1 MSEDSD
7 DSMCIDPEILKK
19 ELVISLPILSEADIQ
34 KILNGEESSLTE
46 DSASSSDEVEK
57 DKICPKRDQRRLCLL
72 NDPNYGV
79 ILYLMDKFRLPLKL
93 KKYPLR
99 IFEDNLISDQE
110 KLSGRYVDLHLTLL
124 KKISAGKNIGPA
136 QFGSCM
142 TKFAYRFN
150 RDDGDHLDEYGYSK
164 ARIETKLRVL
174 KDLLEKQFDRNQAMK
189 NAVANKTSSELC
201 SKPFGRDRLGASYWL
216 ILDVDGFIRL
226 FREDIDADRT
236 WITLAK
242 NSQELESLIKLLI
255 SDYRVR
261 KKFPEWKFSY
271 ESFKCVTPSS
281 AFEEH
286 YLSNL
291 ADIEKK
297 DEILDELNSSSIRI
311 GSDFI
316 KTEHIDL
323 HPIVNL
329 DRDLPPAS
337 PYSSFMIKNTRIS
350 NFFDLTSDQESINS
364 TEIHGNRS
372 NASSPSNNTRDSTYS
387 AGCVHELNNKSEKNA
402 EIDTTIKKIRGNHSN
417 ASSPSN
423 DTRDS
428 AYSTGCVQ
436 EINDKSK
443 RNDEIDEIIK
453 EIQGYRSNA
462 SSPSNN
468 TRDSIYSAG
477 CVQELNNNSNKNVEM
492 DTTIKKI
499 QGNNSNASS
508 PSNDSIYS
516 AGCAHELN
524 NNSKNNAEIDTTI
537 KKIQENRSNASSPS
551 DGSIYSAGCAQDL
564 NNKSKKDNEIGTT
577 MKKIQGNRSN
587 ASSPSNDSIYSSGC
601 TQELNNK
608 SKKDNGIDA
617 TTKKIRE
624 RHNHINDTQAIII
637 QPSLEQGIKRKLVDY
652 DSSESDIEDTEK
664 KDETNQDS
672 HETPPKEET
681 KNTADLPIALRR
693 SRRRRRTCFIQLS
706 PDSSSPNQSLS
717 QSSTEKEY
725 LTEKWKRSYQS
736 FKTNGHRK
744 RSAGRGRPRGRAS
757 KHGSSSTTSD
767 DRQPTDDD
775 DDDFELSRDYLPD
788 NADLD
793 LLLNGDLV
801 EDDDDDDY
809 LPCRTAKT
817 VAKCY
822 EQSQYLR
829 KPCLICSQTDN
840 PELLLLCED
849 CDDAYHLECLK
860 SNLMSV
866 PNDDWY
872 CPLCEHKRLC
882 DGLIEKLIVLI
893 KDEEKFELKRTLIQS
908 KRRKRLTN
916 VMVNVDRY
924 VKQPVN
930 GERYVKPPVN
940 SERYVKPA
948 VNRRQVNVISSSD
961 NDNDNDIDKPKTT
974 TNSINKNEKTTTAT
988 TTTTNNNNKKD
999 DEDDDDDDDD
1009 DSVYGRKNDEN
1020 RKPPDEK
1027 EEQTGKRQVRSCRR
1041 KAKSYCLDE
1050 FDKKFKDAMVDAGIN
1065 KELVEDDDDDDSD
1078 DSDDMSFKRK
1088 SAKKRARY
1096 ERDEDFDASNSK
1108 NDMDL
1113 VRNRSRTIN
1122 GGSRSDVRDHDD
1134 HEDYNDF
1141 NDSGVSDDDIAWINR
1156 RQSSTS
1162 SIAKRKSV
1170 SKPNRSNIQK
1180 SPSVSND
1187 DTIPYTITP
1196 SNSPP
1201 PPVTT
1206 IKTEPTIPYPK
1217 NSFDTTGF
1225 GQNLLST
1232 NEVGPN
1238 LFDKNKFGRNVFGIS
1253 EIGQNITEK
1262 ADTNGKKKG
1271 ASEKKPR
1278 TRRRTTTKKKK
1289 SLIQQENISD
1299 EEKEDCPLPP
1309 KHRPAKKPHDSNESS
1324 VEDDDDY
1331 DKLAQKRRLVNQGR
1345 AITRTSITTRIK
1357 KLVGDE
1363 DDDDEEEED
1372 EEDEEDE
1379 ENNEK
1384 NETSD
1389 KPKKNAK
1396 KDSKKKVTTD
1406 IENNEIRL
1414 SDDDDFPDDQEI
1426 LKTTG
1431 LINLKRPLS
1440 ASQAAAFR
1448 VPYMPTVQSYQF
1460 TMIDPT
1466 AHFDFTC
1473 PTDEP
1478 SDPNQANGDAT
1489 LPTPT

>member
-1 MSEDSD
+1 
-7 DSMCIDPEILKK
+7 
-19 ELVISLPILSEADIQ
+19 
-34 KILNGEESSLTE
+34 
-46 DSASSSDEVEK
+46 
-57 DKICPKRDQRRLCLL
+57 
-72 NDPNYGV
+72 
-79 ILYLMDKFRLPLKL
+79 
-93 KKYPLR
+93 
-99 IFEDNLISDQE
+99 
-110 KLSGRYVDLHLTLL
+110 
-124 KKISAGKNIGPA
+124 
-136 QFGSCM
+136 
-142 TKFAYRFN
+142 
-150 RDDGDHLDEYGYSK
+150 
-164 ARIETKLRVL
+164 
-174 KDLLEKQFDRNQAMK
+174 
-189 NAVANKTSSELC
+189 
-201 SKPFGRDRLGASYWL
+201 
-216 ILDVDGFIRL
+216 
-226 FREDIDADRT
+226 
-236 WITLAK
+236 
-242 NSQELESLIKLLI
+242 
-255 SDYRVR
+255 
-261 KKFPEWKFSY
+261 
-271 ESFKCVTPSS
+271 
-281 AFEEH
+281 
-286 YLSNL
+286 
-291 ADIEKK
+291 
-297 DEILDELNSSSIRI
+297 
-311 GSDFI
+311 
-316 KTEHIDL
+316 
-323 HPIVNL
+323 
-329 DRDLPPAS
+329 
-337 PYSSFMIKNTRIS
+337 
-350 NFFDLTSDQESINS
+350 
-364 TEIHGNRS
+364 
-372 NASSPSNNTRDSTYS
+372 
-387 AGCVHELNNKSEKNA
+387 
-402 EIDTTIKKIRGNHSN
+402 
-417 ASSPSN
+417 
-423 DTRDS
+423 
-428 AYSTGCVQ
+428 
-436 EINDKSK
+436 
-443 RNDEIDEIIK
+443 
-453 EIQGYRSNA
+453 
-462 SSPSNN
+462 
-468 TRDSIYSAG
+468 
-477 CVQELNNNSNKNVEM
+477 
-492 DTTIKKI
+492 
-499 QGNNSNASS
+499 
-508 PSNDSIYS
+508 
-516 AGCAHELN
+516 
-524 NNSKNNAEIDTTI
+524 
-537 KKIQENRSNASSPS
+537 
-551 DGSIYSAGCAQDL
+551 
-564 NNKSKKDNEIGTT
+564 
-577 MKKIQGNRSN
+577 
-587 ASSPSNDSIYSSGC
+587 
-601 TQELNNK
+601 
-608 SKKDNGIDA
+608 
-617 TTKKIRE
+617 
-624 RHNHINDTQAIII
+624 
-637 QPSLEQGIKRKLVDY
+637 
-652 DSSESDIEDTEK
+652 
-664 KDETNQDS
+664 
-672 HETPPKEET
+672 
-681 KNTADLPIALRR
+681 
-693 SRRRRRTCFIQLS
+693 
-706 PDSSSPNQSLS
+706 
-717 QSSTEKEY
+717 
-725 LTEKWKRSYQS
+725 EKWKRSYQS

-767 DRQPTDDD
+767 DRQPTDD

-974 TNSINKNEKTTTAT
+974 TNSIKKNEKTTTAT

-1170 SKPNRSNIQK
+1170 SKPNRTNIQK

-1262 ADTNGKKKG
+1262 VDTNGKKKG

-1278 TRRRTTTKKKK
+1278 TRRRTITKKKK

-1363 DDDDEEEED
+1363 DDEEEEEED

>member
-34 KILNGEESSLTE
+34 KILNGEESSSTE

-57 DKICPKRDQRRLCLL
+57 DKICPKRDQRRLSLL

-150 RDDGDHLDEYGYSK
+150 RDDGDHLDEYGYPK

-271 ESFKCVTPSS
+271 ESFKYVTPSS

-291 ADIEKK
+291 ADIKKK

-329 DRDLPPAS
+329 YRDLQPAS

-372 NASSPSNNTRDSTYS
+372 NASSTSNNTRDSTYS

-402 EIDTTIKKIRGNHSN
+402 EIDTTIKKIQGNHSN

-436 EINDKSK
+436 EINNKSK

-462 SSPSNN
+462 SSPSND

-508 PSNDSIYS
+508 PSDGSIYSTGCAQESNNNSNKNVEMDTTRKKIQGNRSNTSSPSDDSIYS
-516 AGCAHELN
+516 AGCAQELN

-537 KKIQENRSNASSPS
+537 KKIQENRSSVSSPS
-551 DGSIYSAGCAQDL
+551 DGSIYSTGCAQDL

-577 MKKIQGNRSN
+577 MKKIQENRSN
-587 ASSPSNDSIYSSGC
+587 ASSPSNDSIYSAGC
-601 TQELNNK
+601 AQELSNK

-617 TTKKIRE
+617 TTKQIQE

-637 QPSLEQGIKRKLVDY
+637 QSSLEQGIKRKLVDY

-672 HETPPKEET
+672 HETPRKEET

-717 QSSTEKEY
+717 Q
-725 LTEKWKRSYQS
+725 
-736 FKTNGHRK
+736 
-744 RSAGRGRPRGRAS
+744 
-757 KHGSSSTTSD
+757 
-767 DRQPTDDD
+767 
-775 DDDFELSRDYLPD
+775 
-788 NADLD
+788 
-793 LLLNGDLV
+793 
-801 EDDDDDDY
+801 
-809 LPCRTAKT
+809 
-817 VAKCY
+817 
-822 EQSQYLR
+822 
-829 KPCLICSQTDN
+829 
-840 PELLLLCED
+840 
-849 CDDAYHLECLK
+849 
-860 SNLMSV
+860 
-866 PNDDWY
+866 
-872 CPLCEHKRLC
+872 
-882 DGLIEKLIVLI
+882 
-893 KDEEKFELKRTLIQS
+893 
-908 KRRKRLTN
+908 
-916 VMVNVDRY
+916 
-924 VKQPVN
+924 
-930 GERYVKPPVN
+930 
-940 SERYVKPA
+940 
-948 VNRRQVNVISSSD
+948 
-961 NDNDNDIDKPKTT
+961 DK
-974 TNSINKNEKTTTAT
+974 I
-988 TTTTNNNNKKD
+988 
-999 DEDDDDDDDD
+999 
-1009 DSVYGRKNDEN
+1009 
-1020 RKPPDEK
+1020 
-1027 EEQTGKRQVRSCRR
+1027 
-1041 KAKSYCLDE
+1041 
-1050 FDKKFKDAMVDAGIN
+1050 
-1065 KELVEDDDDDDSD
+1065 
-1078 DSDDMSFKRK
+1078 
-1088 SAKKRARY
+1088 
-1096 ERDEDFDASNSK
+1096 
-1108 NDMDL
+1108 
-1113 VRNRSRTIN
+1113 
-1122 GGSRSDVRDHDD
+1122 
-1134 HEDYNDF
+1134 
-1141 NDSGVSDDDIAWINR
+1141 
-1156 RQSSTS
+1156 
-1162 SIAKRKSV
+1162 
-1170 SKPNRSNIQK
+1170 
-1180 SPSVSND
+1180 
-1187 DTIPYTITP
+1187 
-1196 SNSPP
+1196 
-1201 PPVTT
+1201 
-1206 IKTEPTIPYPK
+1206 
-1217 NSFDTTGF
+1217 
-1225 GQNLLST
+1225 
-1232 NEVGPN
+1232 
-1238 LFDKNKFGRNVFGIS
+1238 
-1253 EIGQNITEK
+1253 
-1262 ADTNGKKKG
+1262 
-1271 ASEKKPR
+1271 
-1278 TRRRTTTKKKK
+1278 
-1289 SLIQQENISD
+1289 
-1299 EEKEDCPLPP
+1299 
-1309 KHRPAKKPHDSNESS
+1309 
-1324 VEDDDDY
+1324 
-1331 DKLAQKRRLVNQGR
+1331 
-1345 AITRTSITTRIK
+1345 
-1357 KLVGDE
+1357 
-1363 DDDDEEEED
+1363 
-1372 EEDEEDE
+1372 
-1379 ENNEK
+1379 
-1384 NETSD
+1384 
-1389 KPKKNAK
+1389 
-1396 KDSKKKVTTD
+1396 
-1406 IENNEIRL
+1406 
-1414 SDDDDFPDDQEI
+1414 
-1426 LKTTG
+1426 
-1431 LINLKRPLS
+1431 
-1440 ASQAAAFR
+1440 
-1448 VPYMPTVQSYQF
+1448 
-1460 TMIDPT
+1460 
-1466 AHFDFTC
+1466 
-1473 PTDEP
+1473 
-1478 SDPNQANGDAT
+1478 
-1489 LPTPT
+1489 